1 MLKKKFN
8 KKIFKKENETLK
20 EETAIKEPINS
31 HRDNDYIERH
41 DEKKDKWY
49 IKVTIMTF
57 VLAALFST
65 ISEFTV
71 SKSGIIIAI
80 LLLLFL
86 IILSI
91 LFDGIAVATT
101 SCDISLIMALAARK
115 VPHTKQAILLVK
127 NAGKVANV
135 CADVIGDICGIISGA
150 CGSTIISQLLENSN
164 EPRQMFYAIIMSSVI
179 AALTVGG
186 KGSVK
191 KTAIKNSKEF
201 VMVTARILSLIY
213 KAKKK

>member
-1 MLKKKFN
+1 
-8 KKIFKKENETLK
+8 
-20 EETAIKEPINS
+20 
-31 HRDNDYIERH
+31 
-41 DEKKDKWY
+41 
-49 IKVTIMTF
+49 
-57 VLAALFST
+57 
-65 ISEFTV
+65 
-71 SKSGIIIAI
+71 
-80 LLLLFL
+80 
-86 IILSI
+86 
-91 LFDGIAVATT
+91 
-101 SCDISLIMALAARK
+101 MALAARK

-186 KGSVK
+186 KGFVK

>member
-1 MLKKKFN
+1 MDRKKLTYTIISLLLA
-8 KKIFKKENETLK
+8 IFIWLMPSGWLGIEGLTVVEQRV
-20 EETAIKEPINS
+20 TA
-31 HRDNDYIERH
+31 
-41 DEKKDKWY
+41 
-49 IKVTIMTF
+49 VF

-186 KGSVK
+186 KGFVK

>member
-1 MLKKKFN
+1 
-8 KKIFKKENETLK
+8 
-20 EETAIKEPINS
+20 
-31 HRDNDYIERH
+31 
-41 DEKKDKWY
+41 
-49 IKVTIMTF
+49 MTF
-57 VLAALFST
+57 ILAALFST

-71 SKSGIIIAI
+71 TKSGIIIAI

-91 LFDGIAVATT
+91 LFDGIAVAAT

-115 VPHTKQAILLVK
+115 VPYTKQAILLVK

-186 KGSVK
+186 KGFVK

-201 VMVTARILSLIY
+201 VMVTARILSIIY

>member
-8 KKIFKKENETLK
+8 KKLFRKKNTSLN
-20 EETAIKEPINS
+20 EETPIREINGS
-31 HRDNDYIERH
+31 HRDNDNIERH
-41 DEKKDKWY
+41 EDKKDKWY

-57 VLAALFST
+57 ILAALFST

-71 SKSGIIIAI
+71 TKSGIIIAI

-91 LFDGIAVATT
+91 LFDGIAVAAT

-115 VPHTKQAILLVK
+115 VPYTKQAILLVK

-186 KGSVK
+186 KGFVK

-201 VMVTARILSLIY
+201 VMVTARILSIIY